1 MNNIFDLIFFIVGI
15 LIALFM
21 RSKFTIE
28 DEEVEE
34 EKSKQERINI
44 KIEQIEDTYYAWQD
58 NDFIVQAKKV
68 EDVIDHIQQ
77 KFPSKN
83 YLIIS
88 NRNLDKWLQAKKI

>member
-15 LIALFM
+15 IIALFM
-21 RSKFTIE
+21 RSKFSIE

-34 EKSKQERINI
+34 KPKQERINI
-44 KIEQIEDTYYAWQD
+44 KIEQIEDIYYAWQD
-58 NDFIVQAKKV
+58 NDFIVQSKKV